1 MKNNQK
7 ITKTEVIRE
16 AIDYY
21 YQCYSMN
28 EGRIDFLRNPN
39 LEGLGRD
46 QKYAIELM
54 IRYIMQD

>member
-1 MKNNQK
+1 MKR
-7 ITKTEVIRE
+7 ITKREVITE

>member
-1 MKNNQK
+1 MKR
-7 ITKTEVIRE
+7 ITKREVITE

-28 EGRIDFLRNPN
+28 EGRIDFLENPN
-39 LEGLGRD
+39 LEGLGGD

>member
-1 MKNNQK
+1 MKK
-7 ITKTEVIRE
+7 ITKQEVITE
-16 AIDYY
+16 ALEYY

-28 EGRIDFLRNPN
+28 DGRIEFFRNPK

-46 QKYAIELM
+46 QQYALSLM

>member
-1 MKNNQK
+1 MKK
-7 ITKTEVIRE
+7 ITKQEVITE
-16 AIDYY
+16 AIEYY

-28 EGRIDFLRNPN
+28 EGRIDFLRNPK

-46 QKYAIELM
+46 QAYAISLM